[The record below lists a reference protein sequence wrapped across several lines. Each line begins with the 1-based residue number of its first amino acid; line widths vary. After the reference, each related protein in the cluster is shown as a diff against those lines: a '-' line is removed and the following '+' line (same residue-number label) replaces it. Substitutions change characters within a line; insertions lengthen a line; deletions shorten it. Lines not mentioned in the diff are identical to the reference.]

1 MNDTHSDASQHSQD
15 LFQYIFGYSSNI
27 PSFSFLDIFFRFVSK
42 EEQKIVNNSLL
53 LKISGKV

>member
-15 LFQYIFGYSSNI
+15 LFQSIFGYSSNI
-27 PSFSFLDIFFRFVSK
+27 FSFSSSDIFFRFVSK

-53 LKISGKV
+53 LRISGKV